1 MDSAPTL
8 TELANRLHQS
18 SASTED
24 KAEFIRLVAE
34 LKDVDVLKNLL
45 SVSYGY
51 AGTVLQPI
59 TELLPD
65 DPKAHLSLA
74 LWNYNNG
81 LDDEALDLFEKAR
94 DLAPRDREILR
105 ADLWF
110 SFSRGA
116 KTMLDKCRLLLDAFP
131 DDPWASKVYRQIKTH
146 GKLTEL
152 ESPDWN
158 NPWLDLMNRP
168 W

>member
-8 TELANRLHQS
+8 TELANRLHQT
-18 SASTED
+18 SASTGD

-65 DPKAHLSLA
+65 DPKAYLSLA

-105 ADLWF
+105 ADLCFHFHAAPRRCAISAAFCWMRF
-110 SFSRGA
+110 PMILGPVRYIAKLKRTESSRN
-116 KTMLDKCRLLLDAFP
+116 
-131 DDPWASKVYRQIKTH
+131 WKVRIGITH
-146 GKLTEL
+146 G
-152 ESPDWN
+152 
-158 NPWLDLMNRP
+158 
-168 W
+168 